1 MFKVVLVEEDSKNI
15 RWIKKNIQDN
25 FPGLT
30 VEGEAKELTKAI
42 DLILKIKPD
51 LIIIDALVNNKS
63 VFSILEEIKHLD
75 FEIIFVT
82 SHKKYSLEAIKY
94 NAVDF
99 LIKPL
104 VKEDFCIALEKSI
117 KKMTA
122 KLINQELKLMISNIK
137 NVQHN
142 NVKLAIPTI
151 KGFIFLFIDEIIRC
165 EANGAYTIIYTT
177 KKEKITASKSLKEY
191 EESLPTNRFYRIHNS
206 HLINIDKVTQ
216 YNKGRGGYVIM
227 EDGMQIEVAI
237 RRRNSFLSIFQ

>member
-1 MFKVVLVEEDSKNI
+1 MFKVVLIEEDSKNV
-15 RWIKKNIQDN
+15 RWIKKNIKDS
-25 FPGLT
+25 FPSLT
-30 VEGEAKELTKAI
+30 IEGEAKDLTIAT

-51 LIIIDALVNNKS
+51 LIIIDALVKNKA
-63 VFSILEEIKHLD
+63 VFSILEQIKHLD

-94 NAVDF
+94 NTVDY

-104 VKEDFCIALEKSI
+104 VKEEFVIALEKSI
-117 KKMTA
+117 KKMSA
-122 KLINQELKLMISNIK
+122 KLINQEWKLMISNIK
-137 NVQHN
+137 NVQN
-142 NVKLAIPTI
+142 KNVKLAIPTI

-165 EANGAYTIIYTT
+165 EANGAYTIIYTI

-206 HLINIDKVTQ
+206 HLINIDKVTH
-216 YNKGRGGYVIM
+216 YNKGRGGYVLM